1 MAVGQD
7 PVNRVFILGAKRTG
21 ISPRSGALKQ
31 IPFYDLAAQAIH
43 GLMTDFSDLLS
54 STPLA
59 CHCSGLIAGNALGAG
74 GNPARLMGLAS
85 GLPMSTP
92 AMTVDTQCCSGLDAI
107 GVAFRGL
114 RAEPL
119 GSTGPVSTGLV
130 IAGGAE
136 SASLAP
142 IRQDRRSGH
151 FYAEA
156 PFTPWPDRD
165 PTMVQAA
172 LNLEA
177 RRKVRLPDMVDWAIR
192 SHRLG
197 LNQTAPSRL
206 GRDTLPR
213 ELTLEL
219 CHRGAGVKPYNPT
232 LMAPLADA
240 AAFVVMA
247 PSAEE
252 HGPSFRGEKLLEV
265 LDYVQAGSDPECPGL
280 SIGALDPWLH
290 GLQTKFGFVRQNLVV
305 SLMESFA
312 AQVLVN
318 ILDLGLNPQLV
329 NPWGGLLARGHPIA
343 ASGAV
348 LVCDLFDQ
356 LAPGQFGLAAVP
368 AAGGLA
374 SGLLVRCV
382 N

>member
-1 MAVGQD
+1 M
-7 PVNRVFILGAKRTG
+7 NRVFILGAKRTG

-43 GLMTDFSDLLS
+43 GLMTDFSGLLP
-54 STPLA
+54 STLLA

-74 GNPARLMGLAS
+74 GNPARLMALAS
-85 GLPMSTP
+85 GLPISTP

-142 IRQDRRSGH
+142 IRQDRPSGKV
-151 FYAEA
+151 YEEA
-156 PFTPWPDRD
+156 SFTPWPDRN
-165 PTMVQAA
+165 PSMVQAA
-172 LNLEA
+172 LDLEA
-177 RRKVRLPDMVDWAIR
+177 RRRVSLPDMVDWAIR

-197 LNQTAPSRL
+197 LSQTAPSRL
-206 GRDTLPR
+206 GSDPHPR

-219 CHRGAGVKPYNPT
+219 CHRGAGVKPYNST

-247 PSAEE
+247 PSAD
-252 HGPSFRGEKLLEV
+252 PYTPPIRSKKCLEV
-265 LDYVQAGSDPECPGL
+265 LDYAQIGSDPVCPGL
-280 SIGALDPWLH
+280 STAALEPWLH
-290 GLQTKFGFVRQNLVV
+290 RLETKFGFDRQTLVV

-312 AQVLVN
+312 AQVIVN
-318 ILDLGLNPQLV
+318 IQDLGLNRELV
-329 NPWGGLLARGHPIA
+329 NPWGGLLARGHPIG